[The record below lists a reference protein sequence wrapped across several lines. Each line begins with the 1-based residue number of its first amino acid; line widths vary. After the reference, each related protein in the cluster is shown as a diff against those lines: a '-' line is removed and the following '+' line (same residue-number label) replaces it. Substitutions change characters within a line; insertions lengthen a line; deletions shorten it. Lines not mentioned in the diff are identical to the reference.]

1 MKNDIEKNR
10 NKINELKS
18 KNLERERKISDLEQS
33 KQDLL
38 DARTGLESSD
48 IDDDIK
54 KTIVDALNQSMEK
67 NKEKGQELSREM
79 QQDVENVESIK
90 EETDTGISDIEEQSS
105 QLSQYKGVL
114 EKVGISGVIDSSLSK
129 LEDRRN
135 DFESVKADAMDAAS
149 RLDELAHRAEEI

>member
-105 QLSQYKGVL
+105 QLSQYKG
-114 EKVGISGVIDSSLSK
+114 
-129 LEDRRN
+129 DRK
-135 DFESVKADAMDAAS
+135 SVV
-149 RLDELAHRAEEI
+149 